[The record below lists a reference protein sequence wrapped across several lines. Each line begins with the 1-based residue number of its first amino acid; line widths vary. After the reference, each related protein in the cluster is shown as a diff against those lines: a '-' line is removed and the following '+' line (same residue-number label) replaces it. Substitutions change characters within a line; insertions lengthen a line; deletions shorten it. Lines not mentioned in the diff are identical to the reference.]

1 LVWPGFD
8 WAIRANIRVE
18 KFAQRVEGPHLGE
31 FRMNLKNQPPI
42 FVHEAYRAEIE
53 KLSKAA
59 LMDIVWD
66 LAQRCAGETDDRPW
80 QIMEE
85 IQRTADVIMTY
96 RMQARKSKEGT

>member
-66 LAQRCAGETDDRPW
+66 LAQRCAGETDDRPR

-85 IQRTADVIMTY
+85 IRRTADVITTY
-96 RMQARKSKEGT
+96 RMQASKSKERT